1 MRVFYNSA
9 GGFQSIGYTLDGR
22 VLTLD
27 NRARLASWDINS
39 PRPDRIRTEAS
50 VCASA
55 TLKGL
60 RSARGRVGIL
70 IHFADETPTELLRF
84 DLATRWELIPWSNPD
99 SDRIVEVSEDGTL
112 VLVNEEGRFRWRLW
126 ELETNKP
133 LKEYFDLPH
142 WSPLEPTY
150 TPLLAPDNSRF
161 VMTVITDKR
170 LLLWHRG
177 NPKPQQL
184 IRPGRA
190 QHRRGTHYYFLAF
203 SSDSRFLVGAQLVQ
217 NGLVTVW
224 DLPDGTVRWSLPQ
237 EKFVWALAVHP
248 SGKIVAVATDGGSAG
263 HVVRFLDTATGDEIT
278 RFNWNASRIRC
289 LAFSPDG
296 LTCAAG
302 CSDRRLVVWDVDL

>member
-1 MRVFYNSA
+1 VRVFYNSA

-22 VLTLD
+22 LLTLD

-50 VCASA
+50 TCASA
-55 TLKGL
+55 TLKGF

-70 IHFADETPTELLRF
+70 IRFEGGTPAELLRF
-84 DLATRWELIPWSNPD
+84 DLTSRWELIPWSNPD
-99 SDRIVEVSEDGTL
+99 GDRIAEVSEDGTL
-112 VLVNEEGRFRWRLW
+112 VLVNEEGGLRWRLW

-133 LKEYFDLPH
+133 LKEYFDLPN
-142 WSPLEPTY
+142 WSPPGFQY
-150 TPLLAPDNSRF
+150 NPVLAPDNRTF
-161 VMTVITDKR
+161 GMTVITDKR

-184 IRPGRA
+184 IRPGRG
-190 QHRRGTHYYFLAF
+190 QHRRGTHYHFLAF

-217 NGLVTVW
+217 SGLVTVW
-224 DLPDGTVRWSLPQ
+224 DLPEGTVRWSLPQ
-237 EKFVWALAVHP
+237 EEFIWALAVHP
-248 SGKIVAVATDGGSAG
+248 SGKIVAVATDGGSTQR
-263 HVVRFLDTATGDEIT
+263 VVRFLDAATGAEMT
-278 RFNWNASRIRC
+278 RFNWNASRTRC